1 MWYNIEVVRVK
12 VIATNKKA
20 FFEYEI
26 LDTYEAGI
34 VLMGCEVKSIREGHI
49 SLLNSFVSVKNGE
62 MWLKN
67 CYIKTY
73 EKSTAFNPDERQKRK
88 LLLNK
93 REILRLQSEI
103 NEKGLTIVPLKVY
116 FNKDNRV
123 KLEIAVARGKKL
135 YDKRKAIKERE
146 QKRELARQN

>member
-1 MWYNIEVVRVK
+1 MKI
-12 VIATNKKA
+12 IAKNKKA

-26 LDTYEAGI
+26 LDTFEAGI

-49 SLLNSFVSVKNGE
+49 SLLNSFVSVKKGE
-62 MWLKN
+62 VWLKN

-73 EKSTAFNPDERQKRK
+73 DKSTAFCPDERQARK

-93 REILRLQSEI
+93 REILKLQSEF

-116 FNKDNRV
+116 FNNDNRI

-135 YDKRKAIKERE
+135 YDKRKTIKERE
-146 QKRELARQN
+146 QKRELARQV

>member
-1 MWYNIEVVRVK
+1 MK

-49 SLLNSFVSVKNGE
+49 SLLNSFVSAKNGE

-67 CYIKTY
+67 CYIKNY

-93 REILRLQSEI
+93 REILKLQAEV

-116 FNKDNRV
+116 FNNDNKV

-135 YDKRKAIKERE
+135 YDKRRTIKERE
-146 QKRELARQN
+146 QKRELARQV